1 VCVCEMYI
9 AVAGPLMCG
18 HKHMADMCVLHSH
31 VCVECILLWQ
41 GPVCLGR
48 NIWRV
53 CACFIGVCVE
63 CI

>member
-1 VCVCEMYI
+1 
-9 AVAGPLMCG
+9 MCG